1 MLGGSRD
8 EGQHLFLQTDD
19 HAVQEGTHRAAQN
32 PPLDGAAQ
40 SRQEG
45 LHAVPVDL
53 GAAALFHRLFVA
65 EGLTGA
71 TEQRNQNQ
79 NQNQPEITIADSQ
92 CWRKSAADNSHVV
105 NTPHLKQPIGQQG
118 HRHGSVIVF

>member
-1 MLGGSRD
+1 MLRGSRD
-8 EGQHLFLQTDD
+8 EGEHLFLQTDD

-40 SRQEG
+40 RRQEG

-71 TEQRNQNQ
+71 TEQSDQ
-79 NQNQPEITIADSQ
+79 NQNQPEITTAASQ
-92 CWRKSAADNSHVV
+92 CWIKSAADNSHVV
-105 NTPHLKQPIGQQG
+105 NIQHWSIA
-118 HRHGSVIVF
+118 I